1 MLQVIFR
8 QLWNQRRMNGWIFME
23 LLIVSFFLWVVL
35 DPICVLTSTK
45 NIDPGYEAEGR
56 YVVRLSMYE
65 QTHGNYDAEA
75 EANDSMKVEHY
86 KRVARIIRDLP
97 EVESLAI
104 PRQLCF
110 PGSMNWSGSQFFCD
124 TADVAKK
131 NFAHLQ
137 WYSFVKGTD
146 PFATYGMRD
155 AITNGPMNIIHE
167 KEGIYL
173 SENLAIELFGTKKVR
188 GKTVYQN
195 AHLSSGLEVLGV
207 FADYKHYD
215 YTQPYALAIY
225 FEKEI
230 EAGPWMQVRYPFVFK
245 LKEGVNEEAFIQRFV
260 DEISPNLEWG
270 NIYFDSIQ
278 SFNDVCKANNNASG
292 IYNKIRMHYALAG
305 FAVLCIFLGMLGTFW
320 IRSNARRQEIG
331 VMRSMGAS
339 RNDIIV
345 QFLMEAAMLV
355 TLAFVCML
363 PVLFNYIHVE
373 GLYDDVFAPAR
384 YPIISDKYW
393 VNSFW
398 QHSGMVTLITYL
410 ILLSISLVG
419 TLIPVVKAT
428 NILPAD
434 ALRDE

>member
-1 MLQVIFR
+1 
-8 QLWNQRRMNGWIFME
+8 MNGWIFME
-23 LLIVSFFLWVVL
+23 LLIVSFFLGVIL

-65 QTHGNYDAEA
+65 QTHGKFDAEA

-110 PGSMNWSGSQFFCD
+110 PGSTNWSGASLYRD

-131 NFAHLQ
+131 NYGHMQ
-137 WYSFVKGTD
+137 WYSFVKGTN
-146 PFATYGMRD
+146 PFITYGMKD
-155 AITNGPMNIIHE
+155 ALTGGPVNIIPE
-167 KEGIYL
+167 KDGIYI
-173 SENLAIELFGTKKVR
+173 SENLALELYGTKDAR
-188 GKTVYQN
+188 GKVLYQSADLN
-195 AHLSSGLEVLGV
+195 SGLEVLGV
-207 FADYKHYD
+207 FADYKHFD

-230 EAGPWMQVRYPFVFK
+230 EASPWMKVRYPFVFK
-245 LKEGVNEEAFIQRFV
+245 LKEGVDEEAFVRRFV
-260 DEISPNLEWG
+260 DEVSPALEWG
-270 NIYFDSIQ
+270 NVYFDSIR
-278 SFNDVCKANNNASG
+278 SFRQVCEGNNSASG

-345 QFLMEAAMLV
+345 QFLTEATLLV
-355 TLAFVCML
+355 TLAFVCAMPL
-363 PVLFNYIHVE
+363 LLNYIHSE
-373 GLYDDVFAPAR
+373 GLFDEIFAGLR
-384 YPIISDKYW
+384 PIVSDKYW

-398 QHSGMVTLITYL
+398 QHVGVLSLITYL
-410 ILLSISLVG
+410 ILLGISLIG
-419 TLIPVVKAT
+419 TLIPVVKAA

>member
-8 QLWNQRRMNGWIFME
+8 QIWNQRHMNGWIFME
-23 LLIVSFFLWVVL
+23 LLIVSFFLWVAL
-35 DPICVLTSTK
+35 DPICVLTSTR

-65 QTHGNYDAEA
+65 STHGKYDAEA

-86 KRVARIIRDLP
+86 NRVARIIRDLP

-110 PGSMNWSGSQFFCD
+110 PGSTNWTGARLYRD

-131 NFAHLQ
+131 NYGHMQ

-155 AITNGPMNIIHE
+155 AVTDGPMNIIQE
-167 KEGIYL
+167 KDGIYI
-173 SENLAIELFGTKKVR
+173 SENLAIELFGTKDAR
-188 GKTVYQN
+188 GKVLYQS
-195 AHLSSGLEVLGV
+195 ADLESGLEVLGV
-207 FADYKHYD
+207 FADYKHFD

-230 EAGPWMQVRYPFVFK
+230 EASQWMRVRYPFVFK
-245 LKEGVNEEAFIQRFV
+245 LKEGVNEEAFIKRFT
-260 DEISPNLEWG
+260 DEIGPTLEWG

-278 SFNDVCKANNNASG
+278 SFRDVCESQNKASG
-292 IYNKIRMHYALAG
+292 VYNKIRMHYALAG
-305 FAVLCIFLGMLGTFW
+305 FAVLCVFLGMLGTFW
-320 IRSNARRQEIG
+320 LRSDARRQEIG

-339 RNDIIV
+339 RNDIIR
-345 QFLMEAAMLV
+345 QFLTEAALLV
-355 TLAFVCML
+355 TLAFVCAF
-363 PVLFNYIHVE
+363 PVLLLYVHEV
-373 GLYDDVFAPAR
+373 GLYDDIFAALR
-384 YPIISDKYW
+384 PIISDKYW

-398 QHSGMVTLITYL
+398 MHFGVVSLVTYL
-410 ILLSISLVG
+410 LLLGVSLVG
-419 TLIPVVKAT
+419 TLIPVVKVA